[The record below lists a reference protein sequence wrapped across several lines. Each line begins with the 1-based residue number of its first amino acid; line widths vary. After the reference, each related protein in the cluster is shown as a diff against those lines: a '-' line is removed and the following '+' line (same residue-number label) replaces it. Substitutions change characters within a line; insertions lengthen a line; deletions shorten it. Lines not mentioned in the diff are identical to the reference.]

1 MRKQILALAA
11 SLPLVLS
18 FAAPGA
24 NAQQDDETYGYHS
37 DRGYHGG
44 GYGPR
49 GHHQRGERGGDYG
62 PGWRGRQGGGYG
74 PGWRSEYRTRQD
86 DDDGPGRSGQRGM
99 RGQFGMMGMMP
110 PGMMMRMMLTL
121 MDTDNDGAISLSEFQ
136 AAHER
141 MFKAIDANKD
151 GRVTIE
157 EMQAWMQG
165 RPTSAAES
173 KPAQ

>member
-1 MRKQILALAA
+1 
-11 SLPLVLS
+11 
-18 FAAPGA
+18 
-24 NAQQDDETYGYHS
+24 
-37 DRGYHGG
+37 
-44 GYGPR
+44 
-49 GHHQRGERGGDYG
+49 
-62 PGWRGRQGGGYG
+62 
-74 PGWRSEYRTRQD
+74 
-86 DDDGPGRSGQRGM
+86 
-99 RGQFGMMGMMP
+99 
-110 PGMMMRMMLTL
+110 